1 MHQDVSEALN
11 GPAYYLGWNE
21 SYVEAAYRNNPVPH
35 HRGQPVVVV
44 YRHLPGPAAG
54 RPRRYAWQR

>member
-21 SYVEAAYRNNPVPH
+21 SYVEAAYRNNPVPTT
-35 HRGQPVVVV
+35 GATSGGGIPT
-44 YRHLPGPAAG
+44 PTGPCC
-54 RPRRYAWQR
+54 RPTPPIRVQR

>member
-21 SYVEAAYRNNPVPH
+21 SYVEAAYRNNPVPTTG
-35 HRGQPVVVV
+35 GQPVVVV
-44 YRHLPGPAAG
+44 YRHLPGLLQADPPI
-54 RPRRYAWQR
+54 RVQR